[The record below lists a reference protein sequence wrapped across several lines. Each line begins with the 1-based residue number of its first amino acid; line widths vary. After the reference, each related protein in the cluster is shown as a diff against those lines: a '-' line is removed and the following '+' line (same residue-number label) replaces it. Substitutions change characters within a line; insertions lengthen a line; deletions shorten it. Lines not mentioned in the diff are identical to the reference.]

1 MKSIVYQGFAGIALS
16 LAFALPCAAEV
27 QVVGCVYDA
36 SAPKIGDDPNQCPS
50 DRKLDIL
57 SVKSSFTQAVSSAT
71 GGGGGAGK
79 VSFQDLHITKHLDK
93 ASISLFKD
101 VVTGKHLPGVLVVVF
116 EANGRGALQR
126 VFSILIEE
134 VLVSSLEYDAADS
147 NARSALPVDQV
158 AFNFAKI
165 TIQDNTTNTTTSFD
179 VTQNRLE

>member
-1 MKSIVYQGFAGIALS
+1 MKSVVYRSLASIALS
-16 LAFALPCAAEV
+16 LVFVLPCYAEV
-27 QVVGCVYDA
+27 SVVGCVYDS

-50 DRKLDIL
+50 DRRLDIL
-57 SVKSSFTQAVSSAT
+57 SVKSSFTQTASSA
-71 GGGGGAGK
+71 GSGGGAGK

-93 ASISLFKD
+93 ASVALFKD
-101 VVTGKHLPGVLVVVF
+101 VATGKHLPGVLVVVF
-116 EANGRGALQR
+116 EANGRGAFQR
-126 VFSILIEE
+126 VFSILIED

-147 NARSALPVDQV
+147 SARSALPVDQV